1 MSITSNTSAS
11 SHTAEWDPSCHSP
24 ACSNALTCTHY
35 ADTPPVLQHTNT
47 RLCVLLVSSLFNL
60 NFHERQKSFYCSH
73 FKTAQTL
80 MDFIRWCCTSSDISF
95 WRNWRVHFPVF
106 LVSVYCLNLCF
117 CHTWLFSFLADYN
130 LLNKL
135 AISHSSVV
143 RRAYEV
149 IPDHGSI
156 FGHCL
161 LNAYPQS
168 NWRKWCSGKE
178 KKQLWRLLFL
188 SSYGKNWSTLFLSG
202 AVHVDQF
209 SNCSIQIWSQD
220 ISFYLR
226 VGVICTFQVQVWWG
240 LIDRLAG
247 FWQAHKLSTLMKGFL
262 TTW

>member
-117 CHTWLFSFLADYN
+117 CHTWLFSFPADYN

-178 KKQLWRLLFL
+178 KKQLWRLLFCPVMEKTDQHFSCQAL
-188 SSYGKNWSTLFLSG
+188 YTL
-202 AVHVDQF
+202 
-209 SNCSIQIWSQD
+209 
-220 ISFYLR
+220 ISFQIAR
-226 VGVICTFQVQVWWG
+226 SKSGHRTFLFTSESVWYVLFKYKSDEVWLTGWQVFG
-240 LIDRLAG
+240 KPIN
-247 FWQAHKLSTLMKGFL
+247 
-262 TTW
+262 